1 MDAAQA
7 LLTGFDTALSK
18 QWREEDRTWR
28 RNDMEWR
35 EIERAVHARDER
47 FVREGYRW
55 RDEDIEQV
63 RGEVF
68 SPLVL
73 HVDRKLMAFV

>member
-1 MDAAQA
+1 
-7 LLTGFDTALSK
+7 
-18 QWREEDRTWR
+18 
-28 RNDMEWR
+28 MEWR